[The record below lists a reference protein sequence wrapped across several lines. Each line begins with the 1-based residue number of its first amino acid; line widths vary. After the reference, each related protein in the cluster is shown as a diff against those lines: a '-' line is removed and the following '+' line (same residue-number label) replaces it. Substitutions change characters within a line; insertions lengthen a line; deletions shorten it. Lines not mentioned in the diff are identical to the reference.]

1 MPRRCSLGNAASA
14 LLIAACS
21 LIGSATT
28 AVADDSTVTSASSQ
42 DPSPPTSDRPDDRP
56 PPPPDAG
63 RDDDPG
69 RGRWSGI
76 EGRPRGR
83 GRGPGSEADF
93 ERMIAVVEDISPE
106 WASSLRTRLADDP
119 EAARADFRRHGRR
132 LFGLLMLKEKNP
144 RLYAVRVAELA
155 LKKGM
160 KETAIEYHRVLA
172 SDPTLAETIAGRLR
186 EMTAESVDLEL
197 RARAM
202 ELEALDQAVRELR
215 ERLLGEV
222 ETRQSRIES
231 VWKSLLE
238 NDPSLA
244 DDDDPFDGLPG
255 GPGRSGDRG
264 RPAAEPAG
272 NDRS

>member
-1 MPRRCSLGNAASA
+1 MNHRRLACVPFLSGRSSIA
-14 LLIAACS
+14 IAAVLAVLVCGVDPAGGHDARAAVQDAS
-21 LIGSATT
+21 PSA
-28 AVADDSTVTSASSQ
+28 DPPSQ
-42 DPSPPTSDRPDDRP
+42 VDEGGQ
-56 PPPPDAG
+56 DAG
-63 RDDDPG
+63 RDQD
-69 RGRWSGI
+69 RARWSGL

-93 ERMIAVVEDISPE
+93 DRMIAVVEDISPE
-106 WASSLRTRLADDP
+106 WASSLRTRLLDDP
-119 EAARADFRRHGRR
+119 EAARDDFRRHGRR
-132 LFGLLMLKEKNP
+132 LFGLVMLKERNP

-172 SDPTLAETIAGRLR
+172 TDPTLAASIADRLR
-186 EMTAESVDLEL
+186 EMAGESVDLEL

-231 VWKSLLE
+231 VWRSLLE
-238 NDPSLA
+238 NDPALSE
-244 DDDDPFDGLPG
+244 DDPLEGLP
-255 GPGRSGDRG
+255 
-264 RPAAEPAG
+264 RPAGA
-272 NDRS
+272 DRS